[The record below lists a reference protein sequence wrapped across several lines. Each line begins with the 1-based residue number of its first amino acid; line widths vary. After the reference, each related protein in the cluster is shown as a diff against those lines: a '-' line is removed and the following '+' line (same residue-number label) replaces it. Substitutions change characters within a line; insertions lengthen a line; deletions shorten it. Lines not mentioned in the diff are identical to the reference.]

1 MVVDRSGIRL
11 WRLGGTCTSRSS
23 SKGGKNGQV
32 SSMSYMAKVAALVL
46 AETPRQGVSA
56 PNEAGISVPITEQ
69 DSCINSA
76 AGDRHESHQI
86 RAYSWHLLRPRRI

>member
-1 MVVDRSGIRL
+1 MGVDRSRIRL
-11 WRLGGTCTSRSS
+11 WRLGSTCNSRSS
-23 SKGGKNGQV
+23 STGGKNGQV
-32 SSMSYMAKVAALVL
+32 SSMSYMAKVAEAVL
-46 AETPRQGVSA
+46 AETPRRDVSA

-76 AGDRHESHQI
+76 AGDRHELHQI